1 MASDL
6 PPYSGNT
13 QCPKCGAWEYAVGT
27 TWHPIG
33 YELDAPCDNYDV
45 FEHLCRVCS
54 RCGYGWLEATADAN
68 ADAQ

>member
-27 TWHPIG
+27 TWHAG
-33 YELDAPCDNYDV
+33 AEADCR
-45 FEHLCRVCS
+45 FRGGGEHLCRICS
-54 RCGYGWLEATADAN
+54 RCDYVRAEATADAN